1 MNIIKFGYAPMCL
14 STLLMSMPIF
24 AEEMLPDQHVQHAM
38 STSSSMSM
46 QEIHDQSHLN
56 SSMPMMPSAEHA
68 HEQKSEHEHH
78 PSDSQSVPTQRD
90 ESHHQHQQP
99 NNQISSEKS
108 ETNHSQQ
115 HSKHHSKHES
125 SQPPSDQSQQES
137 PSLEDQPHA
146 QAHLKEHGGQ
156 IFQASNLET
165 KWMNSDAGQG
175 TFKTQFESRIGTDEH
190 KIFVQVHADK
200 AESAS
205 TSTDAML
212 LYSRNIANYWDV
224 QVGGRYRHAPDHFN
238 DQDRFD
244 GIVGLQG
251 LAPYFFETELYAF
264 IGADDQYSISL
275 EAEKDLLLT
284 QKLIL
289 KPYIN
294 ALAVISDHSKYAQK
308 AGLNAWTVGLETRY
322 EINKKLMP
330 FIDLAYGYEKG
341 DEQTQWQERS
351 SSEYDSYYGAG
362 IRFRF

>member
-14 STLLMSMPIF
+14 SLLSMSMPVF
-24 AEEMLPDQHVQHAM
+24 AEEIMHDQHAQHAM
-38 STSSSMSM
+38 SMSSSMSM
-46 QEIHDQSHLN
+46 QEMHDQSHSN
-56 SSMPMMPSAEHA
+56 SSMPIMPSAEHTD
-68 HEQKSEHEHH
+68 ERKSEHELH
-78 PSDSQSVPTQRD
+78 PADSLSVPTQQL

-99 NNQISSEKS
+99 NNQISSDKS
-108 ETNHSQQ
+108 VADHTQQ
-115 HSKHHSKHES
+115 HSKHHSKQEF
-125 SQPPSDQSQQES
+125 SQPSSEQLKQELPSVKA
-137 PSLEDQPHA
+137 QPHA

-165 KWMNSDAGQG
+165 KWLNSDAGQG
-175 TFKTQFESRIGTDEH
+175 ALKTQFESRIGTDEH

-200 AESAS
+200 AESTS

-238 DQDRFD
+238 EQDRFD
-244 GIVGLQG
+244 GVIGLQG

-284 QKLIL
+284 QKLIF

-341 DEQTQWQERS
+341 DTQTQWQERS
-351 SSEYDSYYGAG
+351 SSEYDGYYGAG